1 MTVLFVSLRGTE
13 CRGNLGG
20 ALCEVYLLPVYPVCT
35 QNTFTRRL
43 SGYLPSCQRE
53 DFSLN
58 IPGVSLEVLGKEA
71 IHIFLAK
78 PAVTPRT
85 YTVSLKYPLITPPP
99 HRINVYV
106 EKAG

>member
-1 MTVLFVSLRGTE
+1 MP
-13 CRGNLGG
+13 
-20 ALCEVYLLPVYPVCT
+20 LPVILR
-35 QNTFTRRL
+35 NTFTRRL
-43 SGYLPSCQRE
+43 SGYLPSCQGK
-53 DFSLN
+53 DLFLN
-58 IPGVSLEVLGKEA
+58 SPGVSLEVPGKEA

-78 PAVTPRT
+78 SAVTPRT